1 MNRQKKSDKSLLP
14 EWLKI
19 RQRLVS
25 LELLKM
31 RTEVVLLLFVATATL
46 VLGSSSAS
54 PANFE
59 NKGEVVRVR
68 RQDAADININVLQLL
83 QALSQFIGNAGN
95 AATNCVTQA
104 CFPFDAGRCLTCL
117 ALVGLAAVGK

>member
-1 MNRQKKSDKSLLP
+1 
-14 EWLKI
+14 
-19 RQRLVS
+19 
-25 LELLKM
+25 M
-31 RTEVVLLLFVATATL
+31 RTEVVLLLFVATAAV

-54 PANFE
+54 PANFK

-83 QALSQFIGNAGN
+83 QAISQFIGRTGN

>member
-1 MNRQKKSDKSLLP
+1 
-14 EWLKI
+14 
-19 RQRLVS
+19 
-25 LELLKM
+25 M

-59 NKGEVVRVR
+59 SKGEVVRVR

>member
-1 MNRQKKSDKSLLP
+1 MFAACEQTKGSVKSLEL
-14 EWLKI
+14 
-19 RQRLVS
+19 

-31 RTEVVLLLFVATATL
+31 RTEVLLLFIATAAV

-59 NKGEVVRVR
+59 NKGEVARVR
-68 RQDAADININVLQLL
+68 RQDGADIQINVLQLL
-83 QALSQFIGNAGN
+83 QAISQFIGRTGN

-104 CFPFDAGRCLTCL
+104 CFPFEDGRCLTCL
-117 ALVGLAAVGK
+117 ALVGLAGVGK

>member
-1 MNRQKKSDKSLLP
+1 
-14 EWLKI
+14 
-19 RQRLVS
+19 
-25 LELLKM
+25 M
-31 RTEVVLLLFVATATL
+31 RTEVVLLLFIATAAV

-59 NKGEVVRVR
+59 NKGEVARVR
-68 RQDAADININVLQLL
+68 RQDIQINVLQLL
-83 QALSQFIGNAGN
+83 QAISQFIGRTGN